1 MIAQSDAARDWQPR
15 AEALVTD
22 SAELFRLL
30 GLDPARLPAALAASR
45 DFPLKVPRSY
55 VRRIRPGDPHD
66 PLLLQVLA
74 QGIELE
80 PVPGF
85 SADPLDEQAF
95 VPVPGIL
102 HKYHGRVLLMATG
115 ACAIHCRYCFR
126 RHFPYQE
133 HVPDRERLDAALAWL
148 RQRDDID
155 EVILSGG
162 DPLSLSDRRL
172 RELLAALAGLPGL
185 KRLRIHTRLPLVMP
199 ERVSE
204 ALVAMLAAFP
214 RPVVMVLHANHG
226 NEIDAGVEEVC
237 ARLRGARVTLL
248 NQSVLLRGIN
258 DGAGVLVELSGRLFD
273 AGVLPYYLHQLDA
286 VAGAAHFAV
295 TDEQALEL
303 QRQLQASLPGY
314 LVPRL
319 VREMPH
325 GDSKTLVF
333 APGEGFPGG

>member
-30 GLDPARLPAALAASR
+30 GLDPAQLPAALAASR

-85 SADPLDEQAF
+85 TADPLDEQAF

-133 HVPDRERLDAALAWL
+133 HVPDRERLETALAWL
-148 RQRDDID
+148 RRRDDID

-172 RELLAALAGLPGL
+172 RDLLAGLAGLPAL

-214 RPVVMVLHANHG
+214 KPVVMVLHANHG
-226 NEIDAGVEEVC
+226 NELDAGVEKVC
-237 ARLRGARVTLL
+237 ARLRGAGVTLL
-248 NQSVLLRGIN
+248 NQSVLLRGVN
-258 DGAGVLVELSGRLFD
+258 DSADTLAALSGRLFD
-273 AGVLPYYLHQLDA
+273 AGVMPYYLHQLDA

-295 TDEQALEL
+295 SDEQALAL
-303 QRQLQASLPGY
+303 QRALQARLPGY

-319 VREMPH
+319 VRETPH
-325 GDSKTLVF
+325 GDSKTLVY
-333 APGEGFPGG
+333 AQGPAT